1 MSTATTKPPEIVSER
16 TVTRFAQFVAFAGAI
31 IIFPM
36 SLVAT
41 TRFAASPFEVFTG
54 VVLGGILAAAIVIIG
69 MLVPS
74 AMLSRSR

>member
-1 MSTATTKPPEIVSER
+1 MSTATTKPRVIVSDR
-16 TVTRFAQFVAFAGAI
+16 TVARFLQLFAYASAI

-41 TRFAASPFEVFTG
+41 TKFAASPFEVFTG